1 MLTLVRL
8 GIVLSLMQSRCTV
21 CIDVRQA
28 LKSFWTH
35 PRELIGDVG
44 HVESCYSLF
53 GDSLSVGAR

>member
-35 PRELIGDVG
+35 PMELQGDVG

>member
-1 MLTLVRL
+1 MLTSVRL
-8 GIVLSLMQSRCTV
+8 GIVLSLMQCRCTV

-35 PRELIGDVG
+35 PMELIGDVG